1 VQSAIYIYNKL
12 RSENLMA
19 LAFHHDKERCTEQYS
34 VVCTGHSLGGGTAAI
49 LAILLRQDYPGVKA
63 YAFSPPGGLLS
74 EEAMVASRS
83 FMVSVV
89 VGKDIV
95 PRLGMHQL
103 EKLRLQLMAE
113 IRNSNQS
120 KWATI
125 GQTFSC
131 CRNNTSNQSMDK
143 SVNMQPLDSLVNLS
157 THQPLYPPGR
167 IIHLVRQREGTYK
180 AAWAD
185 NKDFDQ
191 VLISKWMIQDHM
203 PDNVLFALQQIICT
217 LPSTPASSPLEPLTD
232 ERSVEHVSIITEH
245 SDKVLDTMEYISD
258 KDTSDNTVTNS
269 QRLLKESS
277 PALLSL
283 SAPLASPEAMS
294 DTASLSSRQSQFSRD
309 YRHNEVINTSSQHS
323 TISFIS
329 SEYSNKVKFKQL
341 EDSKVLINPN
351 VPPI

>member
-1 VQSAIYIYNKL
+1 
-12 RSENLMA
+12 
-19 LAFHHDKERCTEQYS
+19 
-34 VVCTGHSLGGGTAAI
+34 
-49 LAILLRQDYPGVKA
+49 
-63 YAFSPPGGLLS
+63 
-74 EEAMVASRS
+74 
-83 FMVSVV
+83 
-89 VGKDIV
+89 
-95 PRLGMHQL
+95 
-103 EKLRLQLMAE
+103 
-113 IRNSNQS
+113 
-120 KWATI
+120 
-125 GQTFSC
+125 
-131 CRNNTSNQSMDK
+131 MDK